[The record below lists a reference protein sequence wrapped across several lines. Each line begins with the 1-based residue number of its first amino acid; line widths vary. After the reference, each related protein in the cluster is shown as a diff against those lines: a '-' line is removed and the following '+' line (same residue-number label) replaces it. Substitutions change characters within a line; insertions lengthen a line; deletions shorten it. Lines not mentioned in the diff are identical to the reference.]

1 MIMKKKIILS
11 IASIA
16 VIALLIFLLLQ
27 PKQDETINPNLMT
40 APKTFIYP
48 ENAETRF
55 KKLVADHQL
64 EKIFIKETVN
74 TLYQGPGQKWSGRLK
89 HSGVSHHALFTVDQS
104 TIIFK
109 LKKPEAGGLIFSI
122 FNPADS
128 RLFYTVAL
136 KSENQTVNL
145 YKAFYDK
152 ESMVS
157 KTIDFPRTLDGEVEF
172 IFQTKGKGVGAWIN
186 PGLKI
191 QKEKPKVFIVIVL
204 DTMRYDHTSLYGYS
218 RKTTPMLDQ
227 LSKEAVVFRNAY
239 TTTSWTLPAHVS
251 LFSGKNLEEHGVVTP
266 NDRISETYPLA
277 AEIFQ
282 QNGYVTAAF
291 TGGGFIEDSYGFAR
305 GFQVYSNIP
314 GSVFSKNSAQRVFNH
329 FKNYIGKYWGNDLFI
344 FLHTYQPHAPYKA
357 PHEFIDRIN
366 KDIDTNMKGIK
377 NFIRGKQEYFKAIA
391 PEERQVLI
399 DLYDASILYCDNML
413 LGNVVDFL
421 KEKGMYED
429 SMLVVLSDHGEEF
442 FDHHSWEHGHTLYNE
457 LIKIPLVIKYPK
469 NRKKGEENALASI
482 TDIPALLL
490 KESGLSFDETV
501 FKNEI
506 GRDKRTLPIL
516 LPLSPIIDQF
526 PAKISF
532 INENYHFI
540 LNIIDKEK
548 MTFFKPPPT
557 VTREIE
563 LYDSRDYLEKINIYK
578 RKIHVL
584 ERFAEQMEKYLQKVK
599 GIKMKKFKLDKELE
613 QKLKSLGYL
622 GN

>member
-1 MIMKKKIILS
+1 MKKKIILS

-16 VIALLIFLLLQ
+16 VITLLIFLLLQ
-27 PKQDETINPNLMT
+27 PKRDETINPNLMT
-40 APKTFIYP
+40 APKIFIYP

-55 KKLVADHQL
+55 KKLVTDHQL
-64 EKIFIKETVN
+64 ETIFIKETVN
-74 TLYQGPGQKWSGRLK
+74 TLYQEPGQKWSGRLK

-109 LKKPEAGGLIFSI
+109 LKKPEASGLTFSI
-122 FNPADS
+122 FNPGHS

-136 KSENQTVNL
+136 KSGNQKINL

-157 KTIDFPRTLDGEVEF
+157 KTIGFPRTFDGEVEL
-172 IFQTKGKGVGAWIN
+172 IFETKGKGAGAWLN
-186 PGLKI
+186 PILRI

-204 DTMRYDHTSLYGYS
+204 DTLRYDHTSLYGYS
-218 RKTTPMLDQ
+218 RKTTPILDQ
-227 LSKEAVVFRNAY
+227 LGKEALVFRNAY

-291 TGGGFIEDSYGFAR
+291 TGGGFIEDTYGFAR

-314 GSVFSKNSAQRVFNH
+314 GSVFSKNSAQRVFSH
-329 FKNYIGKYWGNDLFI
+329 FKNYIRRYWGNDLFI

-357 PHEFIDRIN
+357 PHEFIDRVN
-366 KDIDTNMKGIK
+366 KDIDANMKGIK

-391 PEERQVLI
+391 PEDRQLLI

-421 KEKGMYED
+421 KEKGIYED
-429 SMLVVLSDHGEEF
+429 AMLVVLSDHGEEF

-457 LIKIPLVIKYPK
+457 LIKIPLVIKYPE
-469 NRKKGEENALASI
+469 NREKGEENALASI
-482 TDIPALLL
+482 TDIPAILL
-490 KESGLSFDETV
+490 KESGLTFDETT

-506 GRDKRTLPIL
+506 GREKRTLPVL
-516 LPLSPIIDQF
+516 LPLSPIIQQF
-526 PAKISF
+526 PAKFSF
-532 INENYHFI
+532 VNENYHFI
-540 LNIIDKEK
+540 FNIIDKEN
-548 MTFFKPPPT
+548 MMFFNPPPP
-557 VTREIE
+557 VNREIE
-563 LYDSRDYLEKINIYK
+563 LYDTRDYLEKINISK
-578 RKIHVL
+578 RKINVL
-584 ERFAEQMEKYLQKVK
+584 ERFAGQMEKYLQKMK
-599 GIKMKKFKLDKELE
+599 GIGMKKFKLDRELE
-613 QKLKSLGYL
+613 EKLKSLGYL